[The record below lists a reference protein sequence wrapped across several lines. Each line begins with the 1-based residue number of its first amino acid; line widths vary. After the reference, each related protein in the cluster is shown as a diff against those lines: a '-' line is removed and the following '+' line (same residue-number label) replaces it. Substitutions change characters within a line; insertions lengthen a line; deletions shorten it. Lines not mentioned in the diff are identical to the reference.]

1 MFAKLTSSLAVAA
14 AATAIA
20 SAAQAHA
27 MLEAA
32 TPAVNGVVAGA
43 PKEIR
48 ITFSED
54 IVPAFSGIALKGP
67 GGATIATGKGAVDKE
82 GTTLIV
88 PVKAA
93 LKPGAYQVQWRA
105 VSTDTHKMTGTYAF
119 TVK

>member
-1 MFAKLTSSLAVAA
+1 MFGKLTTGLAVATLVTA
-14 AATAIA
+14 LATG
-20 SAAQAHA
+20 AQAHA

-32 TPAVNGVVAGA
+32 TPPVNGVIAGS

-54 IVPAFSGIALKGP
+54 IVAAFSGVALKGP
-67 GGATIATGKGAVDKE
+67 GGGVIATGKGALDKE

-88 PVKAA
+88 PVTSV
-93 LKPGAYQVQWRA
+93 LKPGTYEVQWRA
-105 VSTDTHKMTGTYAF
+105 VSTDTHKMTGTYTF